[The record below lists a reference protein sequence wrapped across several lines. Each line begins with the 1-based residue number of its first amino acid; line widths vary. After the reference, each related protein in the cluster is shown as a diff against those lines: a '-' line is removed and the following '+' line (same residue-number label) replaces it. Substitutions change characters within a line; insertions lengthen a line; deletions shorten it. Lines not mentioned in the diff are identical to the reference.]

1 MSSGKR
7 GFCRQAFD
15 RDVKAVALVHLDAFK
30 GFFLTELGYK
40 FLCVMYRAFLLNP
53 SGIFVVHEAN
63 SGQITGF
70 AVGAL
75 GCGKKDYWL
84 AVRFLPQFLL
94 AALPA
99 IARRP
104 RAILGRLGARFF
116 EAGSTFRLPNN
127 AVMLRSI
134 GVLTSERGCT
144 TASSVLGAFEKM
156 ALAQGATHIFLT
168 TDLNNNDRA
177 QSFYKRH
184 GYCVIERFEQDGHRP
199 MYLMSKYL
207 NGAFYE

>member
-1 MSSGKR
+1 MSSEKNGL
-7 GFCRQAFD
+7 CRQAFD
-15 RDVKAVALVHLDAFK
+15 RDVKEVAIVHLDAFK

-53 SGIFVVHEAN
+53 SSIFVVHEAN
-63 SGQITGF
+63 SGRVTGF
-70 AVGAL
+70 AVGTL
-75 GCGKKDYWL
+75 GGRKKDCWL

-99 IARRP
+99 IARSP
-104 RAILGRLGARFF
+104 RAILRRLAARFF
-116 EAGSTFRLPNN
+116 ETGSTFRLPNN

-134 GVLTSERGCT
+134 GVVTSEHGST
-144 TASSVLGAFEKM
+144 TAFSVLEAFEKV
-156 ALAQGATHIFLT
+156 AFTQGATHIFLT
-168 TDLNNNDRA
+168 TDQDNNDRA
-177 QSFYKRH
+177 QNFYKRH
-184 GYCVIERFEQDGHRP
+184 GYCVVERFQQDGYRP